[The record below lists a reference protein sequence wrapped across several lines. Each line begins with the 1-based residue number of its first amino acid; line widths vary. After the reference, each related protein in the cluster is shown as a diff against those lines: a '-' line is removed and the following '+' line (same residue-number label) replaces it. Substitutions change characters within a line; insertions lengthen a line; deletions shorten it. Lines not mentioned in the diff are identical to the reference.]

1 MNPFELITEI
11 KLYTMVI
18 LRKII
23 LAAALLAGVS
33 LFSTRAQEPALK
45 PDATCAYVIRGADTL
60 LLDIYRPAPGAETL
74 WKGKAKP
81 TVLNVTGGGFAGG
94 SRNHESFMPWFKD
107 LLDRGYP
114 VVSIDYRLY
123 MKGRRAVGNELG
135 IFLKTAIELATEDLL
150 TATAWLLE
158 NGGQYGIDARNMV
171 ITGGSAGAI
180 TVLQAEYELCNR
192 TRLASILPEDFDYA
206 GVMAFA
212 GFLAPDSGKPAFARQ
227 PCPIMLLH
235 GEDDLIVPYD
245 KILKYKMNF
254 YGTKSI
260 AKVLQDNGF
269 TNWTLRFPGHRH
281 EIAGG
286 MLETIHL
293 QDAFM
298 KKEAIE
304 KKRISVDSV
313 VDWPNKPSG
322 TNPKLPWLY
331 DGKKH

>member
-1 MNPFELITEI
+1 
-11 KLYTMVI
+11 MVI

-94 SRNHESFMPWFKD
+94 ARNIEGFMPWFKD

-123 MKGRRAVGNELG
+123 MKDRRAIGNELG
-135 IFLKTAIELATEDLL
+135 IFLKTAIEFATEDLL

-158 NGGQYGIDARNMV
+158 NGAKYGVDARNMV
-171 ITGGSAGAI
+171 LTGGSAGAA

-192 TRLASILPEDFDYA
+192 TPLASILPEDFDYA
-206 GVMAFA
+206 GIMAFA
-212 GFLAPDSGKPAFARQ
+212 GHIAPDSGKPVFVRK

-235 GEDDLIVPYD
+235 GEDDKVVDYEKFTKQGLN
-245 KILKYKMNF
+245 L
-254 YGTKSI
+254 YGSKSI
-260 AKVLQDNGF
+260 AKVLRDNGF
-269 TNWTLRFPGHRH
+269 VVWNIHYPGFRH
-281 EIAGG
+281 EMAGS
-286 MLETIHL
+286 MFTTIHL

-298 KKEAIE
+298 TTEVVDHTGS
-304 KKRISVDSV
+304 SVDAS
-313 VDWPNKPSG
+313 VDWPGKPTG
-322 TNPKLPWLY
+322 KNYRLPWLY
-331 DGKKH
+331 DGKEH